1 MKMLIASLMLLGAA
15 CSALGANRGD
25 LDYRLRKLT
34 WKLED
39 MQAKVDK
46 RVPAELF
53 RQAQGI
59 ILLDRTKAG
68 FVFAY
73 EGGSGVAMVRDTQ
86 SHQWSAPVFLKANEA
101 SLGFQ
106 IGGQQSFIV
115 ILLMNTNASQLL
127 MQPNFR
133 FGGEASGT
141 AGNVSGGV
149 EGSIAAAEPLVVVY
163 TDREGLFGGAALKGG
178 ALAPDTEAD
187 IAYYDRYVSA
197 QEILFEHKAQPTA
210 TANSLTDKIEQ
221 FSR

>member
-1 MKMLIASLMLLGAA
+1 MKMLIASLILLSAA
-15 CSALGANRGD
+15 CCALGANRGD

-39 MQAKVDK
+39 LQTKIDK
-46 RVPAELF
+46 RIPAELL
-53 RQAQGI
+53 RQAAGI
-59 ILLDRTKAG
+59 IILDRTKAG

-86 SHQWSAPVFLKANEA
+86 SRRWSAPVFLKANEA

-106 IGGQQSFIV
+106 IGGQQSFVV

-127 MQPNFR
+127 TQPNFR
-133 FGGEASGT
+133 FGGEAGGT

-149 EGSIAAAEPLVVVY
+149 EGSIAPTESLVVVY
-163 TDREGLFGGAALKGG
+163 SDREGLFGGAALKGG
-178 ALAPDTEAD
+178 TLAPDTEAD
-187 IAYYDRYVSA
+187 FAYYERYLSA

-210 TANSLTDKIEQ
+210 TANVLIDKIER
-221 FSR
+221 FSK